1 MSGGVRVGWR
11 PPWGAGVNGHNND
24 GKSYFLMSLS
34 QLVSALTLNP
44 LKSLEFF
51 TSTDNSDNMNA
62 CFYTVVYSMKTSR
75 AGHSD
80 INREIKCGREI
91 DRSQPVPTPHVK
103 TNFPW
108 LCPSL
113 S

>member
-1 MSGGVRVGWR
+1 M
-11 PPWGAGVNGHNND
+11 NGHNND

-62 CFYTVVYSMKTSR
+62 CFYTVWKQVEQATVIATEK
-75 AGHSD
+75 
-80 INREIKCGREI
+80 
-91 DRSQPVPTPHVK
+91 
-103 TNFPW
+103 
-108 LCPSL
+108 
-113 S
+113 